1 MTILHQVQ
9 GQSWE
14 ISLEGEAHL
23 CVPCT
28 LQTAHWTYLLCSTPD
43 IPGKAP
49 VLSSAMQ
56 LCCQQLWDV
65 QWEAWVKQTG
75 LNIAIHHLG
84 VCFSGEIFSLSIFRA
99 LPKLSVEWMQ
109 TFWVRDKFKL
119 TSKFRFTFSIEQYA
133 CASQGETLQWVIR

>member
-49 VLSSAMQ
+49 VLSSAM
-56 LCCQQLWDV
+56 
-65 QWEAWVKQTG
+65 
-75 LNIAIHHLG
+75 
-84 VCFSGEIFSLSIFRA
+84 
-99 LPKLSVEWMQ
+99 
-109 TFWVRDKFKL
+109 
-119 TSKFRFTFSIEQYA
+119 
-133 CASQGETLQWVIR
+133 